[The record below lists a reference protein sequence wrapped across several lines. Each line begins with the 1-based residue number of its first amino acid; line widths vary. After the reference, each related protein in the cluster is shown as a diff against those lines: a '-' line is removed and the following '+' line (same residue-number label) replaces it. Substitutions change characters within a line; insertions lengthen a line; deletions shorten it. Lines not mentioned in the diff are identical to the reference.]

1 MNNTLPLVSV
11 VMSAFNGEVYLAS
24 AIESILKQTYDNFE
38 FIILNNASTD
48 RTKDII
54 LSYKDPRLLFVDNT
68 TNLGFTKSL
77 NKGCRMATGK
87 YIARLDADDIAH
99 PERFEKQV
107 DFLEK
112 NPDISVLGTGYVLI
126 NSVGNKIKKVM
137 LPDSEEKIFLKTL
150 FASPVCHSSVLL
162 KKSVLEQLNYYP
174 ENFPYYQD
182 YALWINAMKY
192 GYKICNLKD
201 FLVYVRQHEKSATYK
216 HFQDRH
222 FPEIVELYKLIFKD
236 ILKLDISKKE
246 VENLYK
252 LYYMIDEL
260 EDEDL
265 DNAIT
270 TLKRILNILVL
281 TLRTSKLRIYTEFI
295 FRICSCSK
303 LYYKQKCHER
313 NKCLLGYLRYLFL
326 YYILAKKFLKLFS
339 ITTIISK

>member
-1 MNNTLPLVSV
+1 
-11 VMSAFNGEVYLAS
+11 
-24 AIESILKQTYDNFE
+24 
-38 FIILNNASTD
+38 
-48 RTKDII
+48 
-54 LSYKDPRLLFVDNT
+54 
-68 TNLGFTKSL
+68 
-77 NKGCRMATGK
+77 
-87 YIARLDADDIAH
+87 
-99 PERFEKQV
+99 
-107 DFLEK
+107 
-112 NPDISVLGTGYVLI
+112 
-126 NSVGNKIKKVM
+126 M
-137 LPDSEEKIFLKTL
+137 LPDSEKKIFLKTL

-162 KKSVLEQLNYYP
+162 KKRVLEQLNYYP

-236 ILKLDISKKE
+236 ILKLDISKRE

-270 TLKRILNILVL
+270 TLKRISNILVL
-281 TLRTSKLRIYTEFI
+281 ALRTSKLRIYTGLI
-295 FRICSCSK
+295 FRICSCNK
-303 LYYKQKCHER
+303 FYYKQRCHER
-313 NKCLLGYLRYLFL
+313 NKCLLDYLRPLFL
-326 YYILAKKFLKLFS
+326 YYILVKKFLNIFLKPQLFRNRYFFYMFHTFNKIAKPYFRYYTNKFAVDS
-339 ITTIISK
+339 LIFLLPTDVISVAKHVLMLKIWKMPILIIYH